1 MSMKEIARELQGKV
15 ANLAL
20 RMPIS
25 WVNILAGPPVGVD
38 GRTLDGRTQW
48 FLKLLAHGGQPAV
61 HTMSVAD
68 AREDFD
74 AFMLLLGGKPAPVS
88 SILDRTLPGPA
99 GPMRIRIYRPADSVA
114 RLLPTI
120 LYFHGGGWVIGSLE
134 GYDLACRYFC
144 ARSGC
149 AVVSVDYRL
158 APEHKFP
165 AAVDDAV
172 ASYRWLAGEAVSLG
186 LDHDRIVVAGD
197 SAGGALA
204 AVVAQTVRH
213 EPHPPCLQWLI
224 YPATDMAGDTAS
236 HKSCGEGFLLTQ
248 ADMAWFRMHYL
259 SPGAAEVDD
268 PRASPLRA
276 RRSLGRGAGPD
287 LHRGLRSAA
296 RRGTGLCR
304 APASRRREGDP
315 SRIRDADT
323 RIHRHAGGR
332 PCGGP
337 GDGRHGGWRA
347 PRTGAAWT
355 MMRPGEERR
364 IMGGDG
370 TTPTEARGERA
381 GRREQNKAENRT
393 ALLKAAR
400 ARFRR
405 DGLWRGQRARH
416 RAPHRSRLGH
426 LL

>member
-1 MSMKEIARELQGKV
+1 MSMKEIAREVQGKV

-25 WVNILAGPPVGVD
+25 WVNILAGPPIGVD

-48 FLKLLAHGGQPAV
+48 FLKLLAFSGQPAA
-61 HTMSVAD
+61 HTMSVVE
-68 AREDFD
+68 AREDYD
-74 AFMLLLGGKPAPVS
+74 AFMKMLGGHPAPVS

-99 GPMRIRIYRPADSVA
+99 GPMRIRIYRPAGAVA

-120 LYFHGGGWVIGSLE
+120 VYFHGGGWVIGSLE

-276 RRSLGRGAGPD
+276 PDLSGVAPALIFTAGFDPLRDEGQAYAGRLQAAGVKAIHREFETLIHGFIGMRGAV
-287 LHRGLRSAA
+287 
-296 RRGTGLCR
+296 
-304 APASRRREGDP
+304 
-315 SRIRDADT
+315 
-323 RIHRHAGGR
+323 HA
-332 PCGGP
+332 
-337 GDGRHGGWRA
+337 
-347 PRTGAAWT
+347 
-355 MMRPGEERR
+355 
-364 IMGGDG
+364 
-370 TTPTEARGERA
+370 
-381 GRREQNKAENRT
+381 
-393 ALLKAAR
+393 AAR
-400 ARFRR
+400 AM
-405 DGLWRGQRARH
+405 DDMVAGVRH
-416 RAPHRSRLGH
+416 ELAQLGR
-426 LL
+426 